1 MIKKKIHI
9 LENNDINYNFK
20 KELIAKTYQINDK
33 LDLLG
38 VCENYITNSDEIIF
52 LIKGNPIFQYENNEN
67 IFNLLYSINYE
78 QEIIFNK
85 NENQNK
91 NFDFNISNESIFPVN
106 ISLSKINNSNSVSR
120 INKISSLLIRVF
132 DNKINEIKKQRARS
146 ANRKI
151 YLEKVFDKKQNKEM
165 KKSKSNNN
173 IIINNKLMHSI
184 KEDDTDLNYNS
195 LANQSIHLVE
205 FNIDKPNKKLEIPII
220 NNILNLESIIKIKE
234 DKQKLNIKKEN
245 NFNYIN
251 DNEQNDKK
259 FSKEKKKENIR
270 KSQESENFISKF
282 FENTISSQNNIL
294 KKENNFLFNSV
305 NNKKNQRKNSQNSIY
320 NQNSFSKKF
329 ENNFNDNSK

>member
-1 MIKKKIHI
+1 
-9 LENNDINYNFK
+9 
-20 KELIAKTYQINDK
+20 
-33 LDLLG
+33 
-38 VCENYITNSDEIIF
+38 
-52 LIKGNPIFQYENNEN
+52 
-67 IFNLLYSINYE
+67 
-78 QEIIFNK
+78 
-85 NENQNK
+85 
-91 NFDFNISNESIFPVN
+91 
-106 ISLSKINNSNSVSR
+106 
-120 INKISSLLIRVF
+120 
-132 DNKINEIKKQRARS
+132 
-146 ANRKI
+146 
-151 YLEKVFDKKQNKEM
+151 M

-270 KSQESENFISKF
+270 KSQESEISF
-282 FENTISSQNNIL
+282 Q
-294 KKENNFLFNSV
+294 NFLKIQFLL
-305 NNKKNQRKNSQNSIY
+305 KII
-320 NQNSFSKKF
+320 F
-329 ENNFNDNSK
+329 